1 MPMEASV
8 KERLIGE
15 FRALLEQSD
24 EGWQQADQSVDLQTL
39 LSEMAA
45 LRNEVRLQARQS
57 KGVIDEL
64 RSANEQLR
72 LENERLV
79 RDAEH
84 QRQQAAGIRLQT
96 ERQMLLE
103 LLELRDRVEAGAA
116 ASRTHRP
123 SWLTRLFA
131 RRNVR
136 YVKALG
142 EGLQLVLNR
151 MDRLLSDY
159 RVRPIE
165 SLGRPLDPQCMNAV
179 GVRTD
184 RRQPDGIVVVEQRR
198 GFIRDG
204 SLLRCAEVI
213 VNKRKQDL

>member
-8 KERLIGE
+8 KERLIDE

-45 LRNEVRLQARQS
+45 LRNEVRLQARQF

-123 SWLTRLFA
+123 GWLTRLCA

-136 YVKALG
+136 YARALG